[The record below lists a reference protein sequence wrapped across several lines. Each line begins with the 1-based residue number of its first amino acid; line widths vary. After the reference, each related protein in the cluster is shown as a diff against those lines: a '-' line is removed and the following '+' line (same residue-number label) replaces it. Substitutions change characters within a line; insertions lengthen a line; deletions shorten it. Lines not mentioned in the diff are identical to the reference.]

1 MMTNSI
7 NNYTLSFLR
16 PITCAWA
23 CSTRAAVLPWCM
35 GSPPRCTTRAC
46 CCRCTGPHRT
56 SPGTSTSYKQVGGC
70 GERLVTCIIII
81 IIYDV
86 FFVVFWMWLFYFI
99 LFLFIY
105 FFFCV
110 CVYFLNIYFFCV
122 YFFNIYFL
130 QHLFL

>member
-81 IIYDV
+81 IYDV
-86 FFVVFWMWLFYFI
+86 FFVVFRMWLFYFI
-99 LFLFIY
+99 LFIY

-110 CVYFLNIYFFCV
+110 CVCMYFLNIYFFSV